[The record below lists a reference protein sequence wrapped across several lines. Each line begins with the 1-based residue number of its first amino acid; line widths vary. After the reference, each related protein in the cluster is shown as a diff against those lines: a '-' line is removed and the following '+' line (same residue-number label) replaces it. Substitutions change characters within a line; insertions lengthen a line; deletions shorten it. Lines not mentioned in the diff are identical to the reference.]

1 MMPPLPRILFRPL
14 VFAWA
19 LAMAGGAASCSGCHT
34 ASTAKGPLVAGPPT
48 VRLYFVS
55 DLAGAI
61 EPCGCSKDQLGGLD
75 HAGAWIA
82 QERAKAPA
90 SALVTA
96 GPLFFMDP
104 TLKPEKVSQDTQKA
118 ETLAAVLKQLDFAA
132 FAPAKNEWA
141 AGLDELGKLKDVS
154 GAAMLFGNA
163 QVPGAVPFVVRE
175 IGGVKVAFL
184 GVASPDVP
192 GVDAKSPAD
201 AIKAAAQAA
210 KSQGAK
216 ILVALA
222 SVGRGEAKRIADAVP
237 ELTAI
242 LVGSTGG
249 AGDANTQ
256 APPPE
261 RVGTVLIAETGN
273 HLQTVAVLDL
283 YVKDG
288 SGTFADATGLE
299 LGRKREELQGRIDDL
314 HVKIANWDK
323 DAKVSKTDVD
333 ARRADLAKLEAD
345 KAELDVAK
353 PPETGSYF
361 RYTVKEIRDTLGK
374 DPKLEEQLLAYYKR
388 VNEANK
394 IAFADRKP
402 RPHDGKGPVYIGV
415 DACSSCHEEPKDVWD
430 KTKHASAYATLTKG
444 FKEFNLDC
452 VSCHVTGY
460 DMPGGSTVTHVDR
473 LKDVQ
478 CEQCHGPGSRHAM
491 APEKV
496 QIPVPKPKPDMCLS
510 CHHSPHV
517 EGFDAK
523 AKMDAILGPG
533 HGKK

>member
-1 MMPPLPRILFRPL
+1 MMPLASRILFSL
-14 VFAWA
+14 AA
-19 LAMAGGAASCSGCHT
+19 LGLSVGAASCSGCRT
-34 ASTAKGPLVAGPPT
+34 TPSAKGPDAAGPPT
-48 VRLYFVS
+48 VRLYLVS

-82 QERAKAPA
+82 SERAKAPA

-104 TLKPEKVSQDTQKA
+104 TLKPEKIGQDTQKA

-141 AGLDELGKLKDVS
+141 AGPDVLGKLREAS
-154 GAAMLFGNA
+154 GAAMVFGNGA
-163 QVPGAVPFVVRE
+163 APGAAAFVVRE
-175 IGGVKVAFL
+175 IGGVKVGFL
-184 GVASPDVP
+184 GVATPEVP
-192 GVDAKSPAD
+192 GVETKAPAE
-201 AIKAAAQAA
+201 AIKAAAHAA
-210 KSQGAK
+210 KGQGAK
-216 ILVALA
+216 ILIALA
-222 SVGRGEAKRIADAVP
+222 SVGRGEAKRIADVVP

-249 AGDANTQ
+249 VGDANTQ

-261 RVGTVLIAETGN
+261 RIGNVLVAETGN

-283 YVKDG
+283 YVRDG
-288 SGTFADATGLE
+288 ATTFADATGLE
-299 LGRKREELQGRIDDL
+299 LGRKRQELQGRAAEL
-314 HVKIANWDK
+314 HVKIANWERDEK
-323 DAKVSKTDVD
+323 DGKVSKADLD
-333 ARRADLAKLEAD
+333 ARRADLAKLEAE

-361 RYTVKEIRDTLGK
+361 RYTVKEIRDSLGK
-374 DPKLEEQLLAYYKR
+374 DAKLEEQLRAYYKR
-388 VNEANK
+388 VNDANK
-394 IAFADRKP
+394 LAFADRKP
-402 RPHDGKGPVYIGV
+402 RPHDGKEPVYVGV
-415 DACSSCHEEPKDVWD
+415 AVCASCHDEAKAVWD
-430 KTKHASAYATLTKG
+430 KTQHARAYATLSTQ

-491 APEKV
+491 APEKIA
-496 QIPVPKPKPDMCLS
+496 IPIAKPTADSCLS
-510 CHHSPHV
+510 CHHPPHV

-523 AKMDAILGPG
+523 VKMEAVLGPG
-533 HGKK
+533 HGRK

>member
-1 MMPPLPRILFRPL
+1 MMPLASRILF
-14 VFAWA
+14 AAA
-19 LAMAGGAASCSGCHT
+19 LGLSAGAASCSGCHT
-34 ASTAKGPLVAGPPT
+34 TSSAKGPNVAGPPT
-48 VRLYFVS
+48 VRLYLVS

-75 HAGAWIA
+75 HVGAWIA
-82 QERAKAPA
+82 DERRKAPSA
-90 SALVTA
+90 ALVTA

-141 AGLDELGKLKDVS
+141 AGADVLGKLRDAS
-154 GAAMLFGNA
+154 GAAMLFGNGA
-163 QVPGAVPFVVRE
+163 APGALPFVVKD
-175 IGGVKVAFL
+175 IGGAKVAFV
-184 GVASPDVP
+184 GVANPDVP
-192 GVDAKSPAD
+192 GVVAKPPAE
-201 AIKAAAQAA
+201 AVKTAAQAA
-210 KSQGAK
+210 RAQGAK
-216 ILVALA
+216 IVIVLA

-249 AGDANTQ
+249 VGDANTQ

-261 RVGTVLIAETGN
+261 RVGNVLIAETGN

-283 YVKDG
+283 YVRDG
-288 SGTFADATGLE
+288 SGSFADGTGLE
-299 LGRKREELQGRIDDL
+299 LGRKREELGARIDDL
-314 HVKIANWDK
+314 HVKIANWEK
-323 DAKVSKTDVD
+323 DGKIAKADVD
-333 ARRADLAKLEAD
+333 ARRADLAKLEAE

-361 RYTVKEIRDTLGK
+361 RYTVKEIRDSLGK
-374 DPKLEEQLLAYYKR
+374 DPKLEEQLNAYYKR

-394 IAFADRKP
+394 VAFADRKP
-402 RPHDGKGPVYIGV
+402 RPHDGKDPVFVGIG
-415 DACSSCHEEPKDVWD
+415 ACTSCHDEAKDVWD
-430 KTKHASAYATLTKG
+430 KTKHAHAYETLTKG

-460 DMPGGSTVTHVDR
+460 DLPGGSTVTHVDR

-478 CEQCHGPGSRHAM
+478 CEVCHGPGSRHALN
-491 APEKV
+491 PDKV
-496 QIPVPKPKPDMCLS
+496 KIPVPKPQPDSCLA

-517 EGFDAK
+517 EGFDAR
-523 AKMDAILGPG
+523 AKMDEILGPG
-533 HGKK
+533 HGKKKE

>member
-1 MMPPLPRILFRPL
+1 MPLFSRILF
-14 VFAWA
+14 VTA
-19 LAMAGGAASCSGCHT
+19 LGLCGGAASCSGCHT

-104 TLKPEKVSQDTQKA
+104 TLKPEKVGQDTQKA

-141 AGLDELGKLKDVS
+141 AGPEELGKLKDAS

-175 IGGVKVAFL
+175 LGGVKVAFL
-184 GVASPDVP
+184 GVANPDVA
-192 GVDAKSPAD
+192 GVVATPAAD

-210 KSQGAK
+210 KGQGAK
-216 ILVALA
+216 ILIALA
-222 SVGRGEAKRIADAVP
+222 SVGRGEAKRIADVVP

-249 AGDANTQ
+249 SGDSNTQ

-283 YVKDG
+283 YVRDG

-299 LGRKREELQGRIDDL
+299 LGRKRQELQGRADDL
-314 HVKIANWDK
+314 HVKIANWEK
-323 DAKVSKTDVD
+323 ENKVAKADLD
-333 ARRADLAKLEAD
+333 ARRADLARLEAE

-361 RYTVKEIRDTLGK
+361 RYTVKEIRDSLGK
-374 DPKLEEQLLAYYKR
+374 DAKLEEQLRAYYKR

-394 IAFADRKP
+394 VAFADRKP
-402 RPHDGKGPVYIGV
+402 RPHDGKEPVYIGV
-415 DACSSCHEEPKDVWD
+415 NSCATCHDEAKDVWD
-430 KTKHASAYATLTKG
+430 KTKHAKAYETLSTQ

-491 APEKV
+491 SPDKV
-496 QIPVPKPKPDMCLS
+496 KIPVPKPKPDMCLS

-517 EGFDAK
+517 EGFDPK
-523 AKMDAILGPG
+523 VKMEEILGPG
-533 HGKK
+533 HGKKK